1 MNKLQCTMYNEFD
14 LFNRILNNLVVM
26 VAVIRSAF
34 VGTAVVA
41 SVYKESDSFGFSAVT
56 PLLSVLITGLETAAK
71 PFFANRHRKC
81 AAPFCPACPPCGWA
95 LYWRVICYFHEQ

>member
-1 MNKLQCTMYNEFD
+1 MYNEFD

-71 PFFANRHRKC
+71 PFLQIATESTWLLFALLVLL
-81 AAPFCPACPPCGWA
+81 AVGPFIGA
-95 LYWRVICYFHEQ
+95 